1 MAEKETKVL
10 EAENKP
16 KKAKKEK
23 NKGRIKNAW
32 NGFKSEFKKISWP
45 SWTFCFCR
53 DSDST
58 LARSAFRRS
67 AACFCI
73 CTNNAAIAPRAQPMI
88 KKRMEVVMVI

>member
-45 SWTFCFCR
+45 SWKQVFKGVLVVLVVVVICAVALGLI
-53 DSDST
+53 D
-58 LARSAFRRS
+58 LAFQQGMLNLTKLFS
-67 AACFCI
+67 
-73 CTNNAAIAPRAQPMI
+73 
-88 KKRMEVVMVI
+88 

>member
-45 SWTFCFCR
+45 SWKQVFKGVLVVLVVVVICSVIIGAL
-53 DSDST
+53 D
-58 LARSAFRRS
+58 LAFQRGMLELTKLFSNLFS
-67 AACFCI
+67 
-73 CTNNAAIAPRAQPMI
+73 
-88 KKRMEVVMVI
+88 

>member
-23 NKGRIKNAW
+23 KKGRIKNAW

-45 SWTFCFCR
+45 SWKQVFKGVLVVLVVVIICSVIIGAL
-53 DSDST
+53 D
-58 LARSAFRRS
+58 LAFQQGMLAL
-67 AACFCI
+67 
-73 CTNNAAIAPRAQPMI
+73 TNLFS
-88 KKRMEVVMVI
+88 